1 MGEAHRAWNR
11 TGRDADEPAASS
23 GGGAQTEL
31 EGGLLLGV
39 SGSWA
44 ARIDGWWPC
53 EASQG
58 VSVARNQAGGKN
70 S

>member
-1 MGEAHRAWNR
+1 M
-11 TGRDADEPAASS
+11 
-23 GGGAQTEL
+23 EL
-31 EGGLLLGV
+31 EGGLPLGV

-44 ARIDGWWPC
+44 ARIDDWWHC